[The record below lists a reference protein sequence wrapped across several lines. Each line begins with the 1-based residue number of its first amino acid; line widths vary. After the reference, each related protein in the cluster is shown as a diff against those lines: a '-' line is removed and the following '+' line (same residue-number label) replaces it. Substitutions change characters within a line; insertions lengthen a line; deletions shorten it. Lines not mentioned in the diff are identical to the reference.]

1 MKTAYLVL
9 GTAIALSAAALAGSG
24 PPARGPDGSV
34 DTTHNAHPDAA
45 AETGRTDDGMAQG
58 DDSGRVT
65 TTVRNGGNLAS
76 VTQSGNPETV
86 VKRIEKRPGYTR
98 LEQRSGNSSA
108 VIVQSNNVAD
118 LPLDKIPPAFREF
131 SRR

>member
-34 DTTHNAHPDAA
+34 ETTHDAPRRG
-45 AETGRTDDGMAQG
+45 GRDWPHGRRHG
-58 DDSGRVT
+58 PRRHSGRVT
-65 TTVRNGGNLAS
+65 TTVRNGDNFAS
-76 VTQSGNPETV
+76 VTQSGNPETD
-86 VKRIEKRPGYTR
+86 VKADREAARLHPAGAAQRKR
-98 LEQRSGNSSA
+98 SA

-131 SRR
+131 FRR